1 MVQLI
6 EDHVMD
12 GRSFLAALT
21 GGLLVAPLN

>member
-12 GRSFLAALT
+12 GRTFLATLT
-21 GGLLVAPLN
+21 GGLVVAPLN

>member
-1 MVQLI
+1 MVQFI

-21 GGLLVAPLN
+21 GGLLLAPLN